1 MLRWTLLL
9 LISMCLCFLGN
20 TKKSGIAG
28 SWIIHIQKF
37 NGCCQICP
45 PKKKNLYQF
54 AHPREWNSLVV
65 LAIISSFIFA
75 NLRRKKVIVLFCIS
89 LISGEAEWA
98 SFHNVDC
105 SVSISLHSQLSVHHS
120 WTCGSPS
127 YGKIL
132 SYYIGY
138 KYFCSICS
146 LFSRL
151 LYGILHFEK

>member
-9 LISMCLCFLGN
+9 PISMCLCFLGN

-45 PKKKNLYQF
+45 PKKKSVSICTPTWMKFPGGTGYYIIF
-54 AHPREWNSLVV
+54 YFCKSERGKKSL
-65 LAIISSFIFA
+65 FY
-75 NLRRKKVIVLFCIS
+75 FCIS
-89 LISGEAEWA
+89 LISGEAEWE

-105 SVSISLHSQLSVHHS
+105 SVYISLPSQLFVHH
-120 WTCGSPS
+120 WWNCGSPS

-146 LFSRL
+146 LFSLL

>member
-45 PKKKNLYQF
+45 PKK
-54 AHPREWNSLVV
+54 
-65 LAIISSFIFA
+65 
-75 NLRRKKVIVLFCIS
+75 
-89 LISGEAEWA
+89 
-98 SFHNVDC
+98 
-105 SVSISLHSQLSVHHS
+105 SVSICAPTWMKFPGGAGYYIIFYFCKSEREKSHCFILCFPDFWGSWMSIISQCGLFRLYFSSSQLSVHHS

-138 KYFCSICS
+138 KFFSICS
-146 LFSRL
+146 LFSHL